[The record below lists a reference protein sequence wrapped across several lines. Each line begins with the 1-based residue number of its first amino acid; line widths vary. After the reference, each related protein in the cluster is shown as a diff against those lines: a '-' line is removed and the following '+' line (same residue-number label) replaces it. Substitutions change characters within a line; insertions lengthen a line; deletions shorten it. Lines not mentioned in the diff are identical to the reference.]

1 VSAAA
6 SSRKHLPLLV
16 AAAVIGVVV
25 VAGVFWLRGFLAQEV
40 EPPKQVVQEVRIV
53 RPPPPP
59 ETEPPPPPP
68 PEEQVDVPEPQQQP
82 DPVASNDP
90 PPGNDL
96 GLDAAGTGAGDGFGL
111 VGRPGGRDLLATG
124 GSTFSWYGGVIK
136 DAIQQQLA
144 DDPRVRSGSYSVRI
158 RIWVKRNGEIE
169 RANLVGSSGDRERDR
184 AIEQVLARMTQLP
197 QPPPADMPQPINL
210 KIDSR
215 A

>member
-1 VSAAA
+1 VSAA
-6 SSRKHLPLLV
+6 SSRNLPVLV
-16 AAAVIGVVV
+16 AVAVIGIL
-25 VAGVFWLRGFLAQEV
+25 VAGAVIWLRDFLGEKV
-40 EPPKQVVQEVRIV
+40 DPPKQMVQEVRIV

-59 ETEPPPPPP
+59 ETPPPPPPP

-82 DPVASNDP
+82 DPVASNEP

-96 GLDAAGTGAGDGFGL
+96 GLDAAGSGAGDGFGL
-111 VGRPGGRDLLATG
+111 VGRPGGRDLLASG

-136 DAIQQQLA
+136 DEIQQRLA
-144 DDPRVRSGSYSVRI
+144 DDPKIRSGSYSVRV

-215 A
+215 V